1 MEKDEKVVLV
11 MEKVVLAS
19 KKIFQ
24 PVNGGRST
32 RLLVEIHNRY
42 KLKFSKK
49 VCSEQTD
56 YENSER
62 SWEEIHQH

>member
-19 KKIFQ
+19 KKLFQ
-24 PVNGGRST
+24 PVNGVRST
-32 RLLVEIHNRY
+32 HLLVEIHNRY

-56 YENSER
+56 YENNER
-62 SWEEIHQH
+62 SWVEIHQH